1 MTILNQDAA
10 GTREAVLVGLSPE
23 DRGRAFSSGEG
34 EPRPKNAR
42 RVVVLGVGN
51 ILLTDEGIGVRTV
64 EKLQREFALPAEVE
78 VIDGGTSGMELIE
91 DLAYASHLI
100 IVDAVRTGRPG
111 GSIVRIAGAEVPV
124 LFRTRMSPHQ
134 VGLPEVL
141 AALQLTGETPGSTV
155 VIGVEP
161 VSLEPAMELSA
172 PVAAQ
177 LAAVVARVAE
187 ELRALG
193 YAVEPRRG

>member
-1 MTILNQDAA
+1 MLEKP
-10 GTREAVLVGLSPE
+10 G
-23 DRGRAFSSGEG
+23 
-34 EPRPKNAR
+34 

-51 ILLTDEGIGVRTV
+51 ILLTDEGVGVRAV
-64 EKLQREFALPAEVE
+64 EKLQREFVLPAEVE
-78 VIDGGTSGMELIE
+78 AIDGGTSGMELIE
-91 DLAYASHLI
+91 DLAHASHLI
-100 IVDAVRTGRPG
+100 IVDAVRTGRPAA
-111 GSIVRIAGAEVPV
+111 SIVRIAGAEVPV

-161 VSLEPAMELSA
+161 VSLEPGIELSA

-177 LAAVVARVAE
+177 LAAVVARVTE
-187 ELRALG
+187 ELHALG
-193 YAVEPRRG
+193 YAVEPRRS